1 MSINQKAIV
10 VLGFGLMAISVA
22 SVLIKICAA
31 PALVIAVYRLGFASV
46 FYLAINRITR
56 KPLLKNLDSGQIKVI
71 LISAVFLTIHFATWI
86 TSLKFTSVASSV
98 VLVQSAPIFVAIGSV
113 VFLKEKPSMLM
124 ILGIF
129 LALVGTV
136 IISVHDF
143 SLDENSLT
151 GNLLA
156 IGGAIGAAGY
166 LLSGRHLRKR
176 LDTFQYVAV
185 LYSVTTIFLLV
196 LAFGRGEDLIHYDWR
211 IFALFVAIAFFPQ
224 VIGHTSFN
232 WALAFF
238 SATTVSIVAL
248 GEPIGAS
255 ILAYFFLGEKL
266 TAVKV
271 IGGVVILIG
280 VSLAIISEGRGM
292 SKPKIKNRVS

>member
-1 MSINQKAIV
+1 MSINQKAVV

-31 PALVIAVYRLGFASV
+31 PALVIAVYRLGLASI
-46 FYLAINRITR
+46 FYLTVNRISR
-56 KPLLKNLDSGQIKVI
+56 KPLIRNLDSGQIKVI

-98 VLVQSAPIFVAIGSV
+98 VLVQSSPIFVAIGSII
-113 VFLKEKPSMLM
+113 FLKEKPSGLM
-124 ILGIF
+124 ILGIVF
-129 LALVGTV
+129 ALIGGV

-166 LLSGRHLRKR
+166 LLSGRHLRKS

-185 LYSVTTIFLLV
+185 LYSITTIFLLV
-196 LAFGRGEDLIHYDWR
+196 LAVGNGADLIHYDWR
-211 IFALFVAIAFFPQ
+211 IFALFAAIAFFPQ

-238 SATTVSIVAL
+238 SATAVSIVAL

-266 TAVKV
+266 TFVKI
-271 IGGVVILIG
+271 IGGVIILIG
-280 VSLAIISEGRGM
+280 VTMAIISEGRAM
-292 SKPKIKNRVS
+292 ARTRNQIP